1 MEAPVRRRA
10 RLLAAS
16 VLLTTVCSL
25 LFTLSPPAYG
35 TPDPEVSSTEPTE
48 PPVSTE
54 PPPPPPPSDPPTSD
68 APPPPPPTS
77 EAPPPPPKVR
87 KLAVGVSNV
96 ELGGAY
102 WQGDGKAK
110 LVISVQNGGELR
122 ERITGSYA
130 FPGGSQHVTVADAY
144 GTDGCAPDGPLQFN
158 CTLAPGGLGYVVVTV
173 TVGPDAWKVTGTGT
187 VTAQMENYP
196 IRQRSFALTF
206 TPPPVPGIELTTD
219 RPSLPPQPAPAVEQ
233 TSLAV
238 KLRNTGSAKAGGA
251 IELVT
256 PPGVDV
262 VSFPGVCKVK
272 KKVSAERDRCEV
284 GDLAAGKDVVAVFVL
299 SVSAAAHAELPLTG
313 AVHGY
318 LTPAGR
324 APIETRADYT
334 ILGPP
339 PAGESPMPTSAPPSP
354 VAVAATVP
362 AARQPG
368 AGGMLTSER
377 LSSLPFVGGI
387 VGLVA
392 LVGFLVVFSLRRRL
406 RDDASQV
413 PAAEAEEAPLVP
425 VPAPRRSDEDLP
437 ALPTR
442 SPIPRSLTLPRL
454 PSGPVAGSGFREKDE

>member
-16 VLLTTVCSL
+16 VLLTTTCAL
-25 LFTLSPPAYG
+25 LFTLSPPAHAE
-35 TPDPEVSSTEPTE
+35 PDPEVSTTEPTE
-48 PPVSTE
+48 PTVTTE
-54 PPPPPPPSDPPTSD
+54 PPPPPPPTSD
-68 APPPPPPTS
+68 APTTEAPPPPTT
-77 EAPPPPPKVR
+77 EAPPPPPRTR
-87 KLAVGVSNV
+87 KLTVGASNV

-110 LVISVQNGGELR
+110 LVISVQNGGEIR
-122 ERITGSYA
+122 EKITGSYA

-144 GTDGCAPDGPLQFN
+144 GTDGCNPDGPLQFN
-158 CTLAPGGLGYVVVTV
+158 CNLPPGGLGYVVVTV
-173 TVGPDAWKVTGTGT
+173 TVGPDAWKLTGTGT

-196 IRQRSFALTF
+196 IRQRNFALTF

-219 RPSLPPQPAPAVEQ
+219 RPSLPAQPTPAVEQ

-262 VSFPGVCKVK
+262 ISFPAVCKVK
-272 KKVSAERDRCEV
+272 KRISAERDRCEV
-284 GDLAAGKDVVAVFVL
+284 GDIAAGKDVVAVFGL
-299 SVSAAAHAELPLTG
+299 SVSASAHAELPLTG

-324 APIETRADYT
+324 APIETRTDYT

-339 PAGESPMPTSAPPSP
+339 PAGESAMPTAAPPSP
-354 VAVAATVP
+354 VAMAATAP
-362 AARQPG
+362 GQRQP
-368 AGGMLTSER
+368 ASGGMLTSER

-387 VGLVA
+387 IGLVA

-406 RDDASQV
+406 RDESEV
-413 PAAEAEEAPLVP
+413 PAAVEDEPVAS
-425 VPAPRRSDEDLP
+425 VPAPRRSDESLP
-437 ALPTR
+437 SLPTR